1 MVEIFEVLLEAL
13 AQPRVAS
20 EDREVL
26 TQIIPSAAA
35 KLLRDLRETT
45 GEDNPVLTE
54 MDPLHITAVAAVEA
68 KDLQR

>member
-1 MVEIFEVLLEAL
+1 MAEIFEVLLEAL

-20 EDREVL
+20 EDHEVL

-45 GEDNPVLTE
+45 VGDNPVLKGRT
-54 MDPLHITAVAAVEA
+54 
-68 KDLQR
+68 